1 MMDINFFDAKY
12 HTEAARNDSAFGLS
26 DDNRIAFTTN
36 DPNLIIAE
44 VSNPANVLVQFVPVD
59 HNIIVKDTLEQEV
72 SMCDAMIYTPDKSPK
87 KDIHFIELKDQMANW
102 IPKAISQLEST
113 IQIFSQNHVLEDFR
127 YRVATAAN
135 KAHPQFNYS
144 TKGLCQEFRE
154 KNRFRLN
161 ICTQIYIKQ

>member
-12 HTEAARNDSAFGLS
+12 NTESARDDSSFGLS
-26 DDNRIAFTTN
+26 DDNRMAFTTN
-36 DPNLIIAE
+36 DPSLIIAE

-59 HNIIVKDTLEQEV
+59 HNIIVKDTLGQDV

-102 IPKAISQLEST
+102 RQKAISQLEST

-135 KAHPQFNYS
+135 KAHPQFNFS
-144 TKGLCQEFRE
+144 TNEDCQAFR
-154 KNRFRLN
+154 KRNKFRLN
-161 ICTQIYIKQ
+161 ICSQIDIKQ

>member
-1 MMDINFFDAKY
+1 MDINFFDTKY

-44 VSNPANVLVQFVPVD
+44 VSNPANVLVQFVP
-59 HNIIVKDTLEQEV
+59 
-72 SMCDAMIYTPDKSPK
+72 
-87 KDIHFIELKDQMANW
+87 
-102 IPKAISQLEST
+102 EST
-113 IQIFSQNHVLEDFR
+113 IRIFSQNHVLEDFR
-127 YRVATAAN
+127 FRVATAAN

-154 KNRFRLN
+154 RNRFRLN

>member
-1 MMDINFFDAKY
+1 MDINFFDPKY
-12 HTEAARNDSAFGLS
+12 LTEAARDDSSFGLS
-26 DDNRIAFTTN
+26 DDNKMAFTTN
-36 DPNLIIAE
+36 DSSLIIAE

-59 HNIIVKDTLEQEV
+59 HNIIVKDALGQDV

-102 IPKAISQLEST
+102 RQKAISQLEST
-113 IQIFSQNHVLEDFR
+113 IQIFSRNHVLEGFR

-144 TKGLCQEFRE
+144 MKEECQEFRE
-154 KNRFRLN
+154 KYKFRLN
-161 ICTQIYIKQ
+161 ICAQVNIKQ

>member
-1 MMDINFFDAKY
+1 MDINFFDPKDL
-12 HTEAARNDSAFGLS
+12 TEAARNDSSFGLS
-26 DDNRIAFTTN
+26 DDNRMAFTTN
-36 DPNLIIAE
+36 DPSLIIAE

-59 HNIIVKDTLEQEV
+59 HNIIVKDTLGQDV

-102 IPKAISQLEST
+102 RQKAISQLEST

-144 TKGLCQEFRE
+144 MKETCQEFRE
-154 KNRFRLN
+154 KYKFRLN
-161 ICTQIYIKQ
+161 ICSQIDIKQ

>member
-1 MMDINFFDAKY
+1 MDINFFDPKY
-12 HTEAARNDSAFGLS
+12 LTEAARDDFSFGLS
-26 DDNRIAFTTN
+26 DDNKMAFTTN
-36 DPNLIIAE
+36 DSSLIIAE

-59 HNIIVKDTLEQEV
+59 HNIIVKDALGQDV

-102 IPKAISQLEST
+102 RQKAISQLEST
-113 IQIFSQNHVLEDFR
+113 IQIFSRNHVLEGFR

-144 TKGLCQEFRE
+144 MKEKCQEFRE
-154 KNRFRLN
+154 KYKFRLN
-161 ICTQIYIKQ
+161 ICAQVNIKQ

>member
-1 MMDINFFDAKY
+1 MDINFFDPKY
-12 HTEAARNDSAFGLS
+12 LTEAARDDSSFGLS
-26 DDNRIAFTTN
+26 DDNKMAFTTN
-36 DPNLIIAE
+36 DSSLIIAE

-59 HNIIVKDTLEQEV
+59 HNIIVKDALGQDV

-102 IPKAISQLEST
+102 RQKAISQLEST
-113 IQIFSQNHVLEDFR
+113 IQIFSRNHVLEGFR

-144 TKGLCQEFRE
+144 MKEKCQEFRE
-154 KNRFRLN
+154 KYKFSLN
-161 ICTQIYIKQ
+161 ISAQVNIKQ

>member
-1 MMDINFFDAKY
+1 MDINFFDPKY
-12 HTEAARNDSAFGLS
+12 LTEAARDDSSFGLS
-26 DDNRIAFTTN
+26 DDNRMAFTTN
-36 DPNLIIAE
+36 DPSLIIAE

-59 HNIIVKDTLEQEV
+59 HNIIVKDALGQDV

-102 IPKAISQLEST
+102 RQKAISQLEST

-144 TKGLCQEFRE
+144 MKETCQEFRE
-154 KNRFRLN
+154 KYKFRLN
-161 ICTQIYIKQ
+161 ICAEADIKQ

>member
-1 MMDINFFDAKY
+1 MDINFFDAKY

-144 TKGLCQEFRE
+144 MKEKCQEFRE
-154 KNRFRLN
+154 KYKFRLN
-161 ICTQIYIKQ
+161 ICAQVDIKL

>member
-1 MMDINFFDAKY
+1 MDINFFDPKY
-12 HTEAARNDSAFGLS
+12 LTEAARDDSSFGLS
-26 DDNRIAFTTN
+26 DDNRMAFTTN

-44 VSNPANVLVQFVPVD
+44 VSNPANVLVQFIPVD
-59 HNIIVKDTLEQEV
+59 HNIVVKDTLGQDV
-72 SMCDAMIYTPDKSPK
+72 SMCDALIYTPDKSPK

-102 IPKAISQLEST
+102 RQKAISQLEST

-144 TKGLCQEFRE
+144 MKEKCQEFRE
-154 KNRFRLN
+154 RYKFRLN
-161 ICTQIYIKQ
+161 VCAQVEIKK

>member
-1 MMDINFFDAKY
+1 MDINFFDPKY
-12 HTEAARNDSAFGLS
+12 LTEAARDDSSFGLS
-26 DDNRIAFTTN
+26 DDNRMAFTTN
-36 DPNLIIAE
+36 DSSLIIAE

-59 HNIIVKDTLEQEV
+59 HNIIVKDALGQDV

-102 IPKAISQLEST
+102 RQKAISQLEST
-113 IQIFSQNHVLEDFR
+113 IQIFSRNHVLEDFR

-144 TKGLCQEFRE
+144 MKEKCQEFRE
-154 KNRFRLN
+154 KYKFRLN
-161 ICTQIYIKQ
+161 ICSQVNIKQ

>member
-1 MMDINFFDAKY
+1 MDINFFDAKY
-12 HTEAARNDSAFGLS
+12 LTEAARDDSSFGLS
-26 DDNRIAFTTN
+26 DDNRMAFTTN
-36 DPNLIIAE
+36 DPSLIIAE

-59 HNIIVKDTLEQEV
+59 HNIIVKDTLGQDV

-87 KDIHFIELKDQMANW
+87 EDIHFIELKDQMANW
-102 IPKAISQLEST
+102 RQKAISQLEST

-144 TKGLCQEFRE
+144 MKEKCQEFRE
-154 KNRFRLN
+154 RTKFRLN
-161 ICTQIYIKQ
+161 IGTQISVKQ

>member
-1 MMDINFFDAKY
+1 MDINFFDAKY
-12 HTEAARNDSAFGLS
+12 NTESARDDSSFGLS
-26 DDNRIAFTTN
+26 DDNRMAFTTN
-36 DPNLIIAE
+36 DPSLIIAE

-59 HNIIVKDTLEQEV
+59 HNIIVKDTLGQDV

-102 IPKAISQLEST
+102 RQKAISQLEST

-135 KAHPQFNYS
+135 KAHPQFNFS
-144 TKGLCQEFRE
+144 TKEDSQAFR
-154 KNRFRLN
+154 KRNKFRLN
-161 ICTQIYIKQ
+161 ICSQIDIKQ

>member
-1 MMDINFFDAKY
+1 MDINFFDPKY
-12 HTEAARNDSAFGLS
+12 LTEAARDDSSFGLS
-26 DDNRIAFTTN
+26 DDNKMAFTTN
-36 DPNLIIAE
+36 DSSLIIAE

-59 HNIIVKDTLEQEV
+59 HNIIVKDALGQDV

-102 IPKAISQLEST
+102 RQKAISQLEST
-113 IQIFSQNHVLEDFR
+113 IQIFSRNHVLEDFR

-144 TKGLCQEFRE
+144 MKEKCQEFRE
-154 KNRFRLN
+154 KYKFRLN
-161 ICTQIYIKQ
+161 ICAQVNIKQ

>member
-1 MMDINFFDAKY
+1 MDINFFDAKY

-59 HNIIVKDTLEQEV
+59 HNIIVKDALGQDV

-102 IPKAISQLEST
+102 RQKAIS
-113 IQIFSQNHVLEDFR
+113 
-127 YRVATAAN
+127 
-135 KAHPQFNYS
+135 
-144 TKGLCQEFRE
+144 
-154 KNRFRLN
+154 
-161 ICTQIYIKQ
+161 